1 MPVESSGY
9 VDIEWTPIVWY
20 IFLATRVHDLRSWTQ
35 MSYKSDLQSNNVDL
49 QLILDM
55 INALPN
61 KTESTENE

>member
-1 MPVESSGY
+1 
-9 VDIEWTPIVWY
+9 
-20 IFLATRVHDLRSWTQ
+20 